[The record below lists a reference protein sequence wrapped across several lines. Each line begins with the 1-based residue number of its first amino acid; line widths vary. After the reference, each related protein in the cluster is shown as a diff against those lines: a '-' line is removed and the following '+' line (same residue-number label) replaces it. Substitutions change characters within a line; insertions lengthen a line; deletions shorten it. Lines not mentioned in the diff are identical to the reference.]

1 MVCLICCSNQAAFRC
16 WTSGTGVVGK
26 KEYAIGAPQA
36 PPGSTSSSLMQATWA
51 DGDSWPIPAPKKYP
65 NRNKVKNTALDWKP
79 VTSSKEKHAVAA
91 LVEVSQRGRVLMMV
105 KFKSDTTENHQIFQ
119 MVVHPTWPAATISK
133 TKKFM
138 QDLYNEYC
146 DGKITL
152 EEMKEKK
159 TRLIADIGGEL
170 PAVMKRPAAKE
181 EETAKPEGNKR
192 RKTRGGVK
200 RRKKRVNGPTNSTA
214 TDGDGPTDR
223 NAVTDVDGASDG
235 STLKIATAGADGDD
249 SVGSDGARDDSQVST
264 LKDNRGRLFAIGVA
278 GPTEDWVG
286 TVMAPVMT
294 DGDGPTDGNAVTD
307 GDGASDGSE

>member
-16 WTSGTGVVGK
+16 WTSGTGVAGK
-26 KEYAIGAPQA
+26 KEYAIGTPQA

-51 DGDSWPIPAPKKYP
+51 DGDSWPIPVLTVGQYQD
-65 NRNKVKNTALDWKP
+65 RNKVKNVALDWKP

-133 TKKFM
+133 TKKFV

-159 TRLIADIGGEL
+159 TRLIADIGSEL
-170 PAVMKRPAAKE
+170 PAVVKRPAAKE
-181 EETAKPEGNKR
+181 EETAKPEGYKR

-200 RRKKRVNGPTNSTA
+200 RRKTRVNGPTTSTA

-223 NAVTDVDGASDG
+223 NAVTDGDGASDG
-235 STLKIATAGADGDD
+235 STLKIATAVADGDG
-249 SVGSDGARDDSQVST
+249 SVGSDGACDDSQVFT
-264 LKDNRGRLFAIGVA
+264 EDNRGRLFAIGVA
-278 GPTEDWVG
+278 GPTEDWVHI
-286 TVMAPVMT
+286 
-294 DGDGPTDGNAVTD
+294 
-307 GDGASDGSE
+307 